1 MNGTEAVSGYLSA
14 VGLESWVVQVFVVV
28 LATAVL
34 TFGARRFAARLHAT
48 FSRTPS
54 VWDES
59 FVEALGPPL
68 RAFVWIAGIAFAIE
82 IIQNEAGAAIFEAVD
97 PIRDVGIIATVTWFA
112 VRFIRI
118 AESNF
123 IADKQ
128 AKGEAYDRATF
139 DAVAKLLRLSVLITA
154 FLVALQTLG
163 FSISGVLAFGGI
175 GGIAVGFAA
184 KDLLANFFGGLMIYL
199 DRPFAVGDWIR
210 SPDREIEGTVELIGW
225 RQTVIRGFD
234 TRPLYIPNSAFA
246 NIAVENPSRMR
257 QSLDPRNHRHPLR
270 RCGGDGGHRRRGRRD
285 AASARRH
292 RCRQLPDGE
301 LQRLRAVVARLLHL
315 LLHAHQ
321 GVGGVPPR
329 EAGRAARHHRDHRPA
344 RRRDRVPDLDG
355 ARPGR
360 SCACGAGAERR
371 NFGRGLAR
379 KLPGARAS
387 PPRWVTGPGPLDAGA
402 CRHREIRRWTTTASS
417 PHIASI
423 VSAHTQP
430 ARNRHP
436 SRGIDQ

>member
-1 MNGTEAVSGYLSA
+1 MNGTETVSGYLSA
-14 VGLESWVVQVFVVV
+14 IGLDSWVVQVFVVV

-34 TFGARRFAARLHAT
+34 AFGARRFLARLHAT
-48 FSRTPS
+48 FARTPS

-82 IIQNEAGAAIFEAVD
+82 VIQNEAGAAIFEAVG

-118 AESNF
+118 AEANF

-210 SPDREIEGTVELIGW
+210 SPDREIEGTVEQIGW
-225 RQTVIRGFD
+225 RQTIIRGFD

-246 NIAVENPSRMR
+246 NIAVENPSRMHNR
-257 QSLDPRNHRHPLR
+257 RIYETIGIRYDDAGVMGAIVAEVDAMLRTHEEVDTDNFLMVNFNAFAPSSLDFFIYCYTRTKAWAEYHRVKQDVLLR
-270 RCGGDGGHRRRGRRD
+270 IIEIIE
-285 AASARRH
+285 RH
-292 RCRQLPDGE
+292 
-301 LQRLRAVVARLLHL
+301 
-315 LLHAHQ
+315 
-321 GVGGVPPR
+321 
-329 EAGRAARHHRDHRPA
+329 
-344 RRRDRVPDLDG
+344 
-355 ARPGR
+355 
-360 SCACGAGAERR
+360 GAEIAYPTSTVHVP
-371 NFGRGLAR
+371 NGLA
-379 KLPGARAS
+379 
-387 PPRWVTGPGPLDAGA
+387 
-402 CRHREIRRWTTTASS
+402 
-417 PHIASI
+417 IAE
-423 VSAHTQP
+423 P
-430 ARNRHP
+430 AP
-436 SRGIDQ
+436 SRDDSGAPWDADEHDLAT

>member
-1 MNGTEAVSGYLSA
+1 MNETEAVSGYLSA
-14 VGLESWVVQVFVVV
+14 IGVESWVVQVFVVV

-34 TFGARRFAARLHAT
+34 AFGARRFIARLRAALA
-48 FSRTPS
+48 RTRS

-97 PIRDVGIIATVTWFA
+97 PIRDVGLIATFAWFA

-118 AESNF
+118 AERNF

-128 AKGEAYDRATF
+128 AKGEAFDRATL
-139 DAVAKLLRLSVLITA
+139 DAVVKLLRLSVLITA

-163 FSISGVLAFGGI
+163 FSVSGVLAFGGI

-210 SPDREIEGTVELIGW
+210 SPDRKIEGTVERIGW

-246 NIAVENPSRMR
+246 SIAVENPSRMR
-257 QSLDPRNHRHPLR
+257 N
-270 RCGGDGGHRRRGRRD
+270 
-285 AASARRH
+285 
-292 RCRQLPDGE
+292 RQIYETIGIRYE
-301 LQRLRAVVARLLHL
+301 
-315 LLHAHQ
+315 
-321 GVGGVPPR
+321 
-329 EAGRAARHHRDHRPA
+329 
-344 RRRDRVPDLDG
+344 
-355 ARPGR
+355 
-360 SCACGAGAERR
+360 
-371 NFGRGLAR
+371 
-379 KLPGARAS
+379 
-387 PPRWVTGPGPLDAGA
+387 DAGA
-402 CRHREIRRWTTTASS
+402 MGAIVADVEAMLRAHEEIDTDGFLMVNFNAFAPSSLDFFIYCYTRTKLWARYHQVKQDVLLRILEIIDRHGAEIAFPTSTVHVPGGIPITERTDGVVRD
-417 PHIASI
+417 
-423 VSAHTQP
+423 
-430 ARNRHP
+430 RNEEQHP
-436 SRGIDQ
+436 GAD

>member
-1 MNGTEAVSGYLSA
+1 MNGTEAVTEYLNA
-14 VGLESWVVQVFVVV
+14 VGLRSWVVQVFVVV

-34 TFGARRFAARLHAT
+34 AFGARRFVARLHAT

-118 AESNF
+118 AETNV

-128 AKGEAYDRATF
+128 TKGEAYDRATF

-210 SPDREIEGTVELIGW
+210 SPDREIEGTVERIGW
-225 RQTVIRGFD
+225 RQTIIRGFD

-246 NIAVENPSRMR
+246 NIAVENPSRMHNR
-257 QSLDPRNHRHPLR
+257 QIYETIGIRYD
-270 RCGGDGGHRRRGRRD
+270 D
-285 AASARRH
+285 AGV
-292 RCRQLPDGE
+292 LG
-301 LQRLRAVVARLLHL
+301 AVVAEVEAMLRAHEEIDADNFLMVNFNAFAPSSLDFFIYCYTRTRAWAEYHRVKQDVLL
-315 LLHAHQ
+315 
-321 GVGGVPPR
+321 R
-329 EAGRAARHHRDHRPA
+329 IIEIIDRH
-344 RRRDRVPDLDG
+344 
-355 ARPGR
+355 
-360 SCACGAGAERR
+360 GAEIA
-371 NFGRGLAR
+371 FPTSTVHVPGGLA
-379 KLPGARAS
+379 LAEPAPSGGDS
-387 PPRWVTGPGPLDAGA
+387 EPP
-402 CRHREIRRWTTTASS
+402 
-417 PHIASI
+417 
-423 VSAHTQP
+423 
-430 ARNRHP
+430 
-436 SRGIDQ
+436 